1 MRYATALALAL
12 LASACLPPATARLSP
27 LAGPARTGD
36 VAALQRLIAAGASP
50 NVTDPG
56 GHHWTPLLVRPRL
69 LAEAGRAA
77 EAEAAVAA
85 ANRFSY
91 DVDAWQ
97 ALEVAWRELPPPRAD
112 AVLLARND
120 YGAARGFYLPD
131 RGQRWSRGR
140 AWLRLRP
147 STPSAAYDV
156 ELAMGSPEPSPFAAP
171 VVEVRV
177 GDGPARR
184 VTLARAIGAFTF
196 RAPAPPD
203 GVLRVE
209 LRAPR

>member
-1 MRYATALALAL
+1 
-12 LASACLPPATARLSP
+12 
-27 LAGPARTGD
+27 
-36 VAALQRLIAAGASP
+36 
-50 NVTDPG
+50 
-56 GHHWTPLLVRPRL
+56 
-69 LAEAGRAA
+69 
-77 EAEAAVAA
+77 VAA

-97 ALEVAWRELPPPRAD
+97 ALEVAWRELPPPRED

-177 GDGPARR
+177 GDGPARP
-184 VTLARAIGAFTF
+184 VTLARAMGAFTF

-209 LRAPR
+209 LRAPVWSRTGQSADQGIRVESLRVRPAQP